1 MCLLIFL
8 KKFLSNLV
16 QRIDFLTSP
25 PNEII
30 KYMKIY
36 FYVLTISINNNDRH
50 NRFREKGILIRH

>member
-16 QRIDFLTSP
+16 QRIDFL
-25 PNEII
+25 I